1 MGILINLMRRQR
13 RSMLKTVVTVGMI
26 VSDIAESAILRV
38 ENYLSSKTN
47 EPKIRCLLSFVA
59 NCSLDSMRRKN
70 SKAFVPSQISQ
81 AEFCSKKD
89 KTLSDKM
96 LVQACQK
103 GDVNAF
109 DVLIRRHRPTA
120 YSILRR
126 LAPER
131 NDFDDLVQESMI
143 RVFKGVNNI
152 RNPNAFR
159 AWLTQ
164 TVTNLFYDDLRRRPS
179 MASVSINSGYSQ
191 SSDDESFD
199 ELEISD
205 LKHQPDTLFAQ
216 KELLQNIENAVSQLP
231 KDHKDSIILR
241 EFHGLAYSEIA
252 LLTKVEIGTVKSRL
266 CRARLKV
273 QELLGSSTDEN
284 DDGTFIKTEAV
295 IIPRQYSHSI

>member
-1 MGILINLMRRQR
+1 VKINDSQAAILSDAKRQD
-13 RSMLKTVVTVGMI
+13 SLSLIMI
-26 VSDIAESAILRV
+26 VSDIAETAVLSV
-38 ENYLSSKTN
+38 KNYLFPNTN
-47 EPKIRCLLSFVA
+47 KPKVRCLLSVIA
-59 NCSLDSMRRKN
+59 NCSVDSMPRRN
-70 SKAFVPSQISQ
+70 IKAFIPSQISQ
-81 AEFCSKKD
+81 AEYCSKND
-89 KTLSDKM
+89 KTLSDKI

-109 DVLIRRHRPTA
+109 EVLIRRHRPTA

-266 CRARLKV
+266 KV